1 MKRSTKKSPPDRN
14 RRSRRFRAAHRIP
27 QLPECADRPG
37 TRQRRRHDLGRRH
50 RAAYRRK
57 NFPQPAAGAD
67 PRADH
72 AHRVRVYGRRQDLSE
87 RCVRAVWQP
96 ERSSAAIACR
106 SSMRRTTR
114 RRTDSSA
121 IRTVRS
127 VGLPGRSAA
136 VRSVSDIRKTP
147 RESACRR
154 ICRRKASPSGSRQP
168 VPAAP
173 ASRREEGIGDVYK
186 LGPRTVRE
194 CATER
199 RPYRAR
205 AASETLQLN
214 A

>member
-1 MKRSTKKSPPDRN
+1 MKRSTKKALRIATAAVAGFGLLIGYLSYRN
-14 RRSRRFRAAHRIP
+14 AQIARELDSEGVTTSAVVIGRHTTTGGGRRPTGRSRASSTSLRSTARLIGTM
-27 QLPECADRPG
+27 CPG
-37 TRQRRRHDLGRRH
+37 C
-50 RAAYRRK
+50 
-57 NFPQPAAGAD
+57 PAA
-67 PRADH
+67 
-72 AHRVRVYGRRQDLSE
+72 
-87 RCVRAVWQP
+87 
-96 ERSSAAIACR
+96 ERSSAATACR

-168 VPAAP
+168 VPAAR
-173 ASRREEGIGDVYK
+173 ASAGKKESGTLQK
-186 LGPRTVRE
+186 PGPRTVRE

>member
-1 MKRSTKKSPPDRN
+1 MKRSTKKALRIAAAAVAGFGLLIGYLCYRNAQIARKLDSEGVTTSAVVIGRHTEERTFHN
-14 RRSRRFRAAHRIP
+14 RRRAPTQRQITRIEYEFTVETMCP
-27 QLPECADRPG
+27 AC
-37 TRQRRRHDLGRRH
+37 
-50 RAAYRRK
+50 
-57 NFPQPAAGAD
+57 PAA
-67 PRADH
+67 
-72 AHRVRVYGRRQDLSE
+72 
-87 RCVRAVWQP
+87 
-96 ERSSAAIACR
+96 ERSSAATACR

-136 VRSVSDIRKTP
+136 VRSVSDIQKTP
-147 RESACRR
+147 RGSACRR

-168 VPAAP
+168 APAAR
-173 ASRREEGIGDVYK
+173 ASAGKKESGTLQK
-186 LGPRTVRE
+186 PGPRTVRE

>member
-1 MKRSTKKSPPDRN
+1 MRRSPGNSTAKASRPRPSSSGGIPKKELSTTGGGRRPKGRSRASSTSLRSTARL
-14 RRSRRFRAAHRIP
+14 I
-27 QLPECADRPG
+27 G
-37 TRQRRRHDLGRRH
+37 TMCP
-50 RAAYRRK
+50 AC
-57 NFPQPAAGAD
+57 PAA
-67 PRADH
+67 
-72 AHRVRVYGRRQDLSE
+72 
-87 RCVRAVWQP
+87 
-96 ERSSAAIACR
+96 ERSSAATACR

-136 VRSVSDIRKTP
+136 ARSVSDIRKTP
-147 RESACRR
+147 RESACLR

-168 VPAAP
+168 APAAG
-173 ASRREEGIGDVYK
+173 ASAGKKESGTLQK
-186 LGPRTVRE
+186 PGPRTVRE